1 MTLFDELTALVKAL
15 DQAGIEYALVG
26 GLAVAVW
33 GAPRATQDI
42 DLLVRA
48 DALPAALEVARGQGF
63 ATRGLPMRFAD
74 GMEVHR
80 VSKTDAGE
88 MLLLDLILVNANLEP
103 AWRTR
108 LRLATEGGVL
118 WVISRDGLI
127 QMKVAAGRPQD
138 LADVARLRELDR

>member
-1 MTLFDELTALVKAL
+1 MTLFDELTALVNAL

-63 ATRGLPMRFAD
+63 ATRALPMRFAD

-108 LRLATEGGVL
+108 LRLATEGGRL

-127 QMKVAAGRPQD
+127 QMKAAAGRPQD
-138 LADVARLRELDR
+138 LADVQRLRELDR